1 MRRLVFFVFAFACLL
16 TAGTVRGRADDSK
29 EFIVNNELVQIL
41 DSFDDKKQNPNHVP
55 SLSEIL
61 EARGTLVF
69 FDNTNSSG
77 KKPQLGGNI
86 KTKASG
92 ALNRTLDRARRRLS
106 AQERKNAKKAAAN
119 SAKTRKLAAFVA
131 NSAKEPDLTARER
144 PADGQPRYYP
154 LNYDGEKAVAL
165 IPPDT
170 LVEVPFLKHI
180 PYFFSRI
187 EILGNGAIRVT
198 ETIERVVEPAESDFY
213 GIERSFPKYHT
224 DRTGKKH
231 RTNLMLLEAFLN
243 EKPIRAKLTP
253 DLDGFKID
261 LRGAEPLPS
270 GMYMFRF
277 SYLLFNKIAEFENNA
292 ENAQTPTFKELIWDV
307 TGIDWDIPITRA
319 AAVVLFPPDSVLYSH
334 TAATGGAAGVGRNY
348 RLVKDKKSNDLSY
361 VLTFP
366 LAPYESLT
374 ILANWGEKASSSMF
388 QNGKLDRFII
398 EHGTFAA
405 AFIAFLFVLSYYL
418 TTFFAQRKN
427 QERTPVKTQP
437 LQKGDLTPAVM
448 NYALTK
454 KISSKTLFVL
464 LLGMAAKNFLAFDE
478 QSDGTPILIKM
489 TDKENNLTALE
500 RKIAKRLF
508 SKDSTSF
515 AVTNANMLRLKRLTG
530 DVEKSLT
537 REYRRKF
544 TVFPQPYFWFGILM
558 AAVAV
563 GATAALSLFPAITA
577 ATAAACVLFFIP
589 AAFSGTRIWTVV
601 CKNGVKAGWKKTFK
615 PLFVFAPSALLLIAA
630 LTFFGMQTTLAT
642 ALAFFAVLVCVGVFK
657 VLLRAPSAAGNAIL
671 DNMEG
676 YKLYLSSQDDTL
688 LTVMRNANQKI
699 KALYSKHLPFAVA
712 MGLET
717 PWTKRFAAFDDED
730 RLKPDW
736 YKGKLPF
743 NETFAADLYAA
754 FARSFPQRED
764 AGKKVKESRFAKK
777 AR

>member
-1 MRRLVFFVFAFACLL
+1 MRYFVFAFAFVCIL
-16 TAGTVRGRADDSK
+16 TAGTVRGRADDPK
-29 EFIVNNELVQIL
+29 EFTVNNELVQIL

-69 FDNTNSSG
+69 FDNTNTSG
-77 KKPQLGGNI
+77 KKSQLGGNV

-92 ALNRTLDRARRRLS
+92 ALNRTLERARRRLS
-106 AQERKNAKKAAAN
+106 AQERKNAKAAAAN
-119 SAKTRKLAAFVA
+119 SAKTQRLAAFVA
-131 NSAKEPDLTARER
+131 NGAK
-144 PADGQPRYYP
+144 GQPDPAAAEQQPAGERARYYP
-154 LNYDGEKAVAL
+154 LDYDGEKTVAL
-165 IPPDT
+165 IPPNT

-198 ETIERVVEPAESDFY
+198 ETIERVVEPTENDFY

-231 RTNLMLLEAFLN
+231 RTNLMLLESFLDEQPAN
-243 EKPIRAKLTP
+243 ARLTP

-270 GMYMFRF
+270 GTHQFRF

-334 TAATGGAAGVGRNY
+334 TAATGGAAGVGKNY
-348 RLVKDKKSNDLSY
+348 RIVKDKKSNDLSY

-374 ILANWGEKASSSMF
+374 ILANWGEKAPAPVF

-405 AFIAFLFVLSYYL
+405 AFLAFLFVLSYYL
-418 TTFFAQRKN
+418 TTLFSQRKN
-427 QERTPVKTQP
+427 QERSSVKAQP
-437 LQKGDLTPAVM
+437 LQKGDLTPAVV
-448 NYALTK
+448 NYAATR
-454 KISSKTLFVL
+454 KISPKTLFIL

-478 QSDGTPILIKM
+478 QADGTPLLIKL
-489 TDKENNLTALE
+489 TDKESGLTALE
-500 RKIAKRLF
+500 KKIAKRLF
-508 SKDSTSF
+508 SKDDTSF
-515 AVTNANMLRLKRLTG
+515 AVANANMLRLKRLTD

-537 REYRRKF
+537 REYKRKF
-544 TVFPQPYFWFGILM
+544 TVFPQSYFWFGILM

-589 AAFSGTRIWTVV
+589 AAFSGARIWTGVRE
-601 CKNGVKAGWKKTFK
+601 NGVKAGWKKTVG
-615 PLFVFAPSALLLIAA
+615 PLCVFAPSALLLTVA

-642 ALAFFAVLVCVGVFK
+642 AIAFFAVLVCVGVFK
-657 VLLRAPSAAGNAIL
+657 VLLRAPSAAGDALLNNL
-671 DNMEG
+671 EG

-688 LTVMRNANQKI
+688 LTVMRNADQKI
-699 KALYSKHLPFAVA
+699 KALYSKHLPFAA
-712 MGLET
+712 ALGLET
-717 PWTKRFAAFDDED
+717 PWTKRFAAFDGEN

-736 YKGKLPF
+736 YKGKLTF
-743 NETFAADLYAA
+743 NDTFAADLYDE
-754 FARSFPQRED
+754 FARAFPQSGT
-764 AGKKVKESRFAKK
+764 AGGTKKSRFAKK
-777 AR
+777 TR